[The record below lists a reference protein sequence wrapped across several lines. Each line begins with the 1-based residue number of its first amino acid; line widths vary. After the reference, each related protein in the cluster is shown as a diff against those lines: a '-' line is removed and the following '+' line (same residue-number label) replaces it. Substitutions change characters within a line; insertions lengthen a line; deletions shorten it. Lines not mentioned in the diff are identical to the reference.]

1 MREKTPS
8 VMASYNCVLSSASL
22 MAQFQPLV
30 DDMVLKKHHIVIE
43 IGRIKNK
50 NKNPFAKKA
59 FHELQR

>member
-1 MREKTPS
+1 
-8 VMASYNCVLSSASL
+8 MASYNCVLSSASL

-59 FHELQR
+59 FHELHT